1 MATRVM
7 KFGGTSVADPDRI
20 RNAARRVAEAR
31 SEGHRI
37 AVVVSAMGHATDSLI
52 ELAGT
57 VARNPSRRELDA
69 LMSTGEAVS
78 AALTAM
84 ALEDQG
90 LAARSL
96 NAFQCRMQTDA
107 AFGRARLTG
116 VDTRTLNEL
125 LDSGVTPV
133 ITGFQ
138 GVSDSGDLTTLGR
151 GGSDTTAVAIAA
163 ALQVQKLGGCCEI
176 YTDVDGV
183 HTADPR
189 LVPNAPKLG
198 TITYD
203 EMLELAAVGADVMH
217 TRAVIFGQRYGVPIH
232 VRHSQRPEPG
242 TMIQLETP
250 HMESIAVIG
259 CALKP
264 DLGRVHLQGL
274 PRTAG
279 IQGKVFSA
287 IAAAGLIVDD
297 IIQTESPGGV
307 DLAFTVGHQ
316 DLPEVKVAVSEVL
329 KQIGSGRIDLEVG
342 LAKVSAVGTG
352 MRSHAGVAGRMFQ
365 VLGDAGIPIRN
376 ITTSEIRISCLVPKE
391 HGEVALRLV
400 HETFGLALGERVTL
414 AHQVSTPSI
423 ASCDR

>member
-1 MATRVM
+1 MSTLVM
-7 KFGGTSVADPDRI
+7 KFGGTSVCDAQRI
-20 RNAARRVAEAR
+20 RQAATRIAEAK
-31 SEGHRI
+31 SNGHRV
-37 AVVVSAMGHATDSLI
+37 AVVVSAMGDATDNLI
-52 ELAGT
+52 DLANK
-57 VARNPSRRELDA
+57 VSRQPVRRELDA
-69 LMSTGEAVS
+69 LMSTGEAVT

-90 LAARSL
+90 LRACSMNAA
-96 NAFQCRMQTDA
+96 QCGMRTDNG
-107 AFGRARLTG
+107 FGRARIEGIDADAIHRLISA
-116 VDTRTLNEL
+116 DI
-125 LDSGVTPV
+125 TPV

-138 GVSDSGDLTTLGR
+138 GISAAGDITTLGR

-163 ALQVQKLGGCCEI
+163 ALGVERDGGCCEI

-198 TITYD
+198 TITYE
-203 EMLELAAVGADVMH
+203 EMLELAAMGAGVLH
-217 TRAVIFGQRYGVPIH
+217 ARAVVFGQRYGVPIH

-242 TMIQLETP
+242 TMIQRETP
-250 HMESIAVIG
+250 HMESIAIIG

-279 IQGKVFSA
+279 VQGAVFTA
-287 IAAAGLIVDD
+287 IAATGVLVDD
-297 IIQTESPGGV
+297 IIQTEGAASV
-307 DLAFTVGHQ
+307 DLAFTVEHG
-316 DLPEVKVAVSEVL
+316 DLPEVKVAVSAVL
-329 KQIGSGRIDLEVG
+329 QQLGAGRIDLEVG

-352 MRSHAGVAGRMFQ
+352 MRSHAGVASRMFK

-391 HGEVALRLV
+391 HGEHALRLV
-400 HETFGLALGERVTL
+400 HEAFGLELGERVSL
-414 AHQVSTPSI
+414 QRQLGAH
-423 ASCDR
+423 